1 MINAVI
7 FHLLKMYFSGSTSV
21 WLKSFFESALSK
33 DELYSDWLA
42 ADTSFDTPVSVR
54 RYSLSYAATEYV
66 S

>member
-1 MINAVI
+1 
-7 FHLLKMYFSGSTSV
+7 MYFSGSTSV

-42 ADTSFDTPVSVR
+42 ADTSFDTPVSVS